1 MRNSP
6 NEEGERSVHTVE
18 PILLGGE
25 DGIRSK
31 TVAIHNPYSGATVG
45 EVCYADKVDAA
56 AACALAERAFTE
68 TKRLSSWERAAILN
82 RVADKLVEQTA
93 KVAEMIMLEAG
104 KPITDAMSEVARS
117 IQTFRVAAEE
127 ASASEETSRLPT

>member
-1 MRNSP
+1 M
-6 NEEGERSVHTVE
+6 HTVE

-56 AACALAERAFTE
+56 AACALAQRAFTE
-68 TKRLSSWERAAILN
+68 T
-82 RVADKLVEQTA
+82 
-93 KVAEMIMLEAG
+93 
-104 KPITDAMSEVARS
+104 
-117 IQTFRVAAEE
+117 
-127 ASASEETSRLPT
+127 SA

>member
-1 MRNSP
+1 MR
-6 NEEGERSVHTVE
+6 T
-18 PILLGGE
+18 
-25 DGIRSK
+25 
-31 TVAIHNPYSGATVG
+31 
-45 EVCYADKVDAA
+45 C
-56 AACALAERAFTE
+56 AACVHGN
-68 TKRLSSWERAAILN
+68 KRLSSWERAAILN